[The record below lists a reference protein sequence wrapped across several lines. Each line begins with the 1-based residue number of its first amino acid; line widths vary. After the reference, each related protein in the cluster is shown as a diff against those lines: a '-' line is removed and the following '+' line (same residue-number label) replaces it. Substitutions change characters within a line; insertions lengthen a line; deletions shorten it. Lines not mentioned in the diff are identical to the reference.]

1 MRILIAEDEVQIA
14 ESLKK
19 NFIDEGHSVSIAAD
33 GSEALKLIDSINY
46 DVVLLDWKMP
56 KVTGLEV
63 CKKIRVNNY
72 HVPVILITALGDIS
86 NKVEALNAGADD
98 YITKPFSFE
107 EVYARV
113 NAVVRRSLKNSDY
126 MEYEDLKLD
135 LNKRKVITSSDKE
148 IHLSDK
154 EFDLF
159 KYMIV
164 NKGEIVSKDNLCK
177 AVWDLNF
184 TPQTNICEATV
195 KNIRK
200 KLEEIT
206 GRKYIKNIYGEGYIL
221 IAE

>member
-1 MRILIAEDEVQIA
+1 MQILIAEDEAQIA
-14 ESLKK
+14 DSLKK
-19 NFIDEGHSVSIAAD
+19 NFNDEGHSATIATD
-33 GSEALKLIDSINY
+33 GSEALKLMSSIKY
-46 DVVLLDWKMP
+46 DVVLLDWMMP

-63 CKKIRVNNY
+63 CKMLRVNNLDL
-72 HVPVILITALGDIS
+72 PIILITALGDIS

-98 YITKPFSFE
+98 YITKPFSFD

-113 NAVVRRSLKNSDY
+113 NAVVRRSLKNTNSI
-126 MEYEDLKLD
+126 EYDDLKLD

-148 IHLSDK
+148 IHLTDK

-159 KYMIV
+159 KYMII
-164 NKGEIVSKDNLCK
+164 NKGEIVSKDILCK

-195 KNIRK
+195 KNLRK

-221 IAE
+221 IAD

>member
-1 MRILIAEDEVQIA
+1 MQILIAEDEKQIA

-19 NFIDEGHSVSIAAD
+19 NFSDEGYNAVIAID
-33 GSEALKLIDSINY
+33 GEEALQFSKSLKFDLI
-46 DVVLLDWKMP
+46 LLDWKMP
-56 KVTGLEV
+56 KLTGLEV
-63 CKKIRVNNY
+63 CKNIRLSDNK
-72 HVPVILITALGDIS
+72 VPIILITALGDIS

-107 EVYARV
+107 EVFARI
-113 NAVVRRSLKNSDY
+113 NAVMRRSMIAKEILEFD
-126 MEYEDLKLD
+126 ELILD
-135 LNKRKVITSSDKE
+135 LHKRNVSTLNHKD

-154 EFDLF
+154 EFDLL
-159 KYMIV
+159 KYMIN
-164 NKGEIVSKDNLCK
+164 NKGEIVSKEILCK

-195 KNIRK
+195 KNLRK

-221 IAE
+221 IAD

>member
-1 MRILIAEDEVQIA
+1 MHILIAEDETQIA

-19 NFIDEGHSVSIAAD
+19 NFSDEGHSATIASN
-33 GSEALKLIDSINY
+33 GSEAIKLLDSIKF
-46 DVVLLDWKMP
+46 DIALLDWKMP
-56 KVTGLEV
+56 RITGLEV
-63 CKKIRVNNY
+63 CKKIRVNNSNM
-72 HVPVILITALGDIS
+72 PVILITALGDIS

-98 YITKPFSFE
+98 YITKPFSFD

-113 NAVVRRSLKNSDY
+113 NAVVRRSYKSTEFL
-126 MEYEDLKLD
+126 EYEDLKLD
-135 LNKRKVITSSDKE
+135 LNKRKVITDSNKE

-159 KYMIV
+159 KYMIL
-164 NKGEIVSKDNLCK
+164 NKGEIVSKDALCK

-195 KNIRK
+195 KNLRK

-206 GRKYIKNIYGEGYIL
+206 GRKYLKNIYGEGYIL
-221 IAE
+221 IAD